1 MEFLDVVDENNKK
14 TGIVEEKKLV
24 HRDGKWHREVIAIIV
39 NEKNE
44 FLIQKRA
51 ANRKQNPNKWSY
63 TTGHVKA
70 GEDAILGMIREV
82 KEELGVTFDE
92 KDLRLLSIRK
102 FSVCYSWMQNNNY
115 FEYSYLIRTNK
126 KIEEYEIRK
135 KELSEI
141 KYISYYKIREIV
153 KNDKDYFINNFYNK
167 EYMKTS
173 DKAISIIKNKED

>member
-1 MEFLDVVDENNKK
+1 
-14 TGIVEEKKLV
+14 
-24 HRDGKWHREVIAIIV
+24 
-39 NEKNE
+39 
-44 FLIQKRA
+44 
-51 ANRKQNPNKWSY
+51 
-63 TTGHVKA
+63 
-70 GEDAILGMIREV
+70 
-82 KEELGVTFDE
+82 
-92 KDLRLLSIRK
+92 
-102 FSVCYSWMQNNNY
+102 MQNNNY

>member
-1 MEFLDVVDENNKK
+1 MEFLDVVDENNKN

-24 HRDGKWHREVIAIIV
+24 HRDGKWHREVTAIIL

-51 ANRKQNPNKWSY
+51 ASRKRNPNKWSY
-63 TTGHVKA
+63 TTGHVIT
-70 GEDAILGMIREV
+70 GEDTISGMIREIN
-82 KEELGVTFDE
+82 EELGVIFNE
-92 KDLRLLSIRK
+92 KDLELLSLRK
-102 FSVCYSWMQNNNY
+102 FSVCYSWNQNNNY

-126 KIEEYEIRK
+126 KIEEYKIFK

-141 KYISYYKIREIV
+141 KYISYDKIKEIIETD
-153 KNDKDYFINNFYNK
+153 KNYFVNNFYNK

>member
-1 MEFLDVVDENNKK
+1 MEFLDVVDENNKN

-82 KEELGVTFDE
+82 KE
-92 KDLRLLSIRK
+92 
-102 FSVCYSWMQNNNY
+102 
-115 FEYSYLIRTNK
+115 
-126 KIEEYEIRK
+126 
-135 KELSEI
+135 
-141 KYISYYKIREIV
+141 
-153 KNDKDYFINNFYNK
+153 
-167 EYMKTS
+167 
-173 DKAISIIKNKED
+173 